1 MSLQRRSYSDTM
13 KDQSTLFSN
22 ITEVDVGLAA
32 IHHQYICETHLL
44 HGANVDHTVWA
55 VLVRDT
61 AII

>member
-1 MSLQRRSYSDTM
+1 M

-22 ITEVDVGLAA
+22 VTEVDVGLAA

-44 HGANVDHTVWA
+44 HGANVNHTVWT
-55 VLVRDT
+55 VLFWDT